1 MTNENQKKQNK
12 PFQWK
17 VKDLIELH
25 PDVAEDLQEVINLFM
40 ESEEADDQH
49 IRIKALNCLNTVKE
63 IVKTQ
68 KAKTNE

>member
-1 MTNENQKKQNK
+1 MQKEKKQKK

-17 VKDLIELH
+17 VKHLIELH

-40 ESEEADDQH
+40 ESEQAGDQH
-49 IRIKALNCLNTVKE
+49 IRIKALFCLATVKE